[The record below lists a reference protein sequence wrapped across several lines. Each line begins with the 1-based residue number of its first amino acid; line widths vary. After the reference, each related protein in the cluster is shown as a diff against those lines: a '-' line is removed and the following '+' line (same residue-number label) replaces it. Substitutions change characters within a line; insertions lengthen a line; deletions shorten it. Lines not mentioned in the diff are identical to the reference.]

1 MFTLL
6 YILVIILVLLFIFN
20 KRFSIFVKSL
30 FNKNMDNLEDKEAL
44 LNQANI
50 EISKNEAKTNEAQ
63 AKIIAQMKMLK
74 TEQEKLQSKVN
85 ENKDLRTKLKAKLET
100 ETDEDKKLAIQE
112 TAVSLM
118 NSIGPVQERL
128 DAITTN
134 ITNLQ
139 PTHDQAIEMA
149 NMARDTY
156 QEQRDNIQ
164 TAKMKNQFS
173 QAQKNIAESISTFD
187 ADQVGG
193 GVNDILTKVDTETAE
208 NTAKLE
214 VAMQSKKSVLD
225 ANKARKIIN
234 EATDPFAD
242 IK

>member
-1 MFTLL
+1 
-6 YILVIILVLLFIFN
+6 
-20 KRFSIFVKSL
+20 
-30 FNKNMDNLEDKEAL
+30 MDNIENKEAL
-44 LNQANI
+44 LSQANI

-74 TEQEKLQSKVN
+74 TEQEKLQNKVN
-85 ENKDLRTKLKAKLET
+85 ENKDLRTKLKVKLES
-100 ETDEDKKLAIQE
+100 ETDETKKLVIQE

-118 NSIGPVQERL
+118 NSIQPVQERL

-173 QAQKNIAESISTFD
+173 QAQKNIAESISSFD

-225 ANKARKIIN
+225 ASKARKIIN
-234 EATDPFAD
+234 ESTDPFAD

>member
-1 MFTLL
+1 
-6 YILVIILVLLFIFN
+6 
-20 KRFSIFVKSL
+20 
-30 FNKNMDNLEDKEAL
+30 MDNIENKEAL
-44 LNQANI
+44 LSQANI

-74 TEQEKLQSKVN
+74 TEQEKLQNKVN
-85 ENKDLRTKLKAKLET
+85 ENKDLRTKLKVKLES
-100 ETDEDKKLAIQE
+100 ETDETKKLVIQE

-118 NSIGPVQERL
+118 SSIQPVQERL

-156 QEQRDNIQ
+156 QEQRDSIQ

-173 QAQKNIAESISTFD
+173 QAQKNIAESISSFD

-225 ANKARKIIN
+225 ASKARKIIN
-234 EATDPFAD
+234 ESTDPFAD